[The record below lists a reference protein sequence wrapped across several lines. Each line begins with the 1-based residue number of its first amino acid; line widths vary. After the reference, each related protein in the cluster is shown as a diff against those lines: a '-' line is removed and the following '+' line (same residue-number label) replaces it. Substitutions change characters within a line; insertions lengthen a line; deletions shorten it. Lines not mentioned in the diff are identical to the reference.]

1 MPLTELI
8 LTPLIIGLGHSV
20 ETDHVIAV
28 GNLVGLRSRSIDQ
41 AIHGATWGFGHTISV
56 MLSALTFSY
65 MKDFISFPF
74 HLSFELF
81 VGIMMVIIGAIR
93 IFSITRSSER
103 KEITNR
109 KFLFF
114 NVGIVHGFAGSGAIA
129 AMLSTQT
136 SGMNEQLLFLMLF
149 GAGTILGMGAITAIL
164 TRLKFLSQSYLA
176 VFSYVIAFFSIL
188 YGVKIIIE
196 QI

>member
-1 MPLTELI
+1 MPFTELV
-8 LTPLIIGLGHSV
+8 LTPLIIGLGHSI

-56 MLSALTFSY
+56 MISALAFSY
-65 MKDFISFPF
+65 MKDFLSFPF

-81 VGIMMVIIGAIR
+81 VGVMMVIIGAIK
-93 IFSITRSSER
+93 IFSVVRNEGVKERSNT
-103 KEITNR
+103 KIV
-109 KFLFF
+109 FF
-114 NVGIVHGFAGSGAIA
+114 NVGIVHGFAGSGAVA

-136 SGMNEQLLFLMLF
+136 SGMNEQILFLTLF

-164 TRLKFLSQSYLA
+164 TRLKFIPQNYLA
-176 VFSYVIAFFSIL
+176 VFSFVIAIFSIL